1 MSVLE
6 KFHSRS
12 LEWRS
17 LTRLYILFLVEE
29 KIISFAICSSL
40 FFLAKLWMM
49 LLVVLTPC
57 WKIVVVAGG
66 TLTYNVSICKWAFL
80 MDRIS
85 DKKSQ
90 QHRMYLH
97 WSIFWLGK
105 SASPF
110 LPSIFRSLFL
120 KRFFFFVF
128 ASFHQQKLVANLIKV
143 LKERKYFH
151 CSKKGCLW
159 SVSKARKREN

>member
-1 MSVLE
+1 MNLLFSTAY
-6 KFHSRS
+6 FH
-12 LEWRS
+12 LQF
-17 LTRLYILFLVEE
+17 TLV
-29 KIISFAICSSL
+29 

-57 WKIVVVAGG
+57 WKILVVAGG
-66 TLTYNVSICKWAFL
+66 IVHSLTYNVSICKWAFL

-90 QHRMYLH
+90 QNRMYLH

-105 SASPF
+105 RSA
-110 LPSIFRSLFL
+110 PSIFPSLFL
-120 KRFFFFVF
+120 KLFFF
-128 ASFHQQKLVANLIKV
+128 SFLPLSISKLVANLIKV

-151 CSKKGCLW
+151 CSKKGCLR
-159 SVSKARKREN
+159 SVSKARKESKTRAE